1 MGNILCRYLIKICR
15 REISVYIIYIIEQRL
30 KSTEICKLYGV
41 LLMKKNKNYEY
52 IENPMV
58 LPEYKSGYDEEE
70 EYEIMSYLED
80 VGWEDAKDKSLGL

>member
-1 MGNILCRYLIKICR
+1 
-15 REISVYIIYIIEQRL
+15 
-30 KSTEICKLYGV
+30 
-41 LLMKKNKNYEY
+41 MKKNKNYEY

-70 EYEIMSYLED
+70 EYERMSYLED